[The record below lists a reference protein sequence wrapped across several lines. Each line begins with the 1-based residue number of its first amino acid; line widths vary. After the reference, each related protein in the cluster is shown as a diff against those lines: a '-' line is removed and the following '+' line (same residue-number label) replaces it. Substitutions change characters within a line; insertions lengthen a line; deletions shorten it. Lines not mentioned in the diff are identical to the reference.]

1 MTNLEREQLLRKEI
15 ENRIHW
21 KHYHQKNIIE
31 HLLSTTLS
39 SIILIISFI
48 LLLKINTVN
57 KFDENIFLVVLSFL
71 TFVLGL
77 ILTLTFLD
85 NSYIKEKKT
94 IIKKIGGYIM
104 VVIRHYAASFIYLFM
119 VFNIKEWVFLK
130 NKKKEYKDILKDL
143 KDTELLALRRA
154 RLSKKI
160 SIREYT
166 DSFYDNLIDNEL
178 EKRKNIRQEKNKDLL
193 EELLIQKV
201 EEERFNN
208 KNVIV
213 NEPVRNE
220 SINN

>member
-1 MTNLEREQLLRKEI
+1 MTNLEKEQFLRKEI

-31 HLLSTTLS
+31 HLLSTALS
-39 SIILIISFI
+39 STTLIVSFI
-48 LLLKINTVN
+48 LFLGINTAN

-71 TFVLGL
+71 TFFLSL
-77 ILTLTFLD
+77 ILPITLLD

-119 VFNIKEWVFLK
+119 LFNIKEWVFLK

-143 KDTELLALRRA
+143 KNTELLALRRE

-166 DSFYDNLIDNEL
+166 DNFYNNLINNEL
-178 EKRKNIRQEKNKDLL
+178 AKRKNIRQEKNKDLL

-220 SINN
+220 TIDN

>member
-1 MTNLEREQLLRKEI
+1 MTNLEKEQLLRKEI
-15 ENRIHW
+15 ENRIQW

-31 HLLSTTLS
+31 HLLNTALS
-39 SIILIISFI
+39 SITLIGSFI
-48 LLLKINTVN
+48 LLLQINTAN
-57 KFDENIFLVVLSFL
+57 KFDENIFLVVLCFL
-71 TFVLGL
+71 TFFLSL
-77 ILTLTFLD
+77 ILPLTFLN

-94 IIKKIGGYIM
+94 MIKKIGGYIM
-104 VVIRHYAASFIYLFM
+104 IIVRHYAASFIYLFM

-220 SINN
+220 TIDN